1 MTNTYHNIQLRLKKD
16 YGGDW
21 IVYPMDTIYYIR
33 KDGWALDIPM
43 IDSYQ
48 EDELYTY
55 ILNHILIHN
64 PEFLL

>member
-1 MTNTYHNIQLRLKKD
+1 MTQVYDNIQLRLKKD

-21 IVYPMDTIYYIR
+21 ILYPLDGIYYIK
-33 KDGWALDIPM
+33 KDDWALSIPM
-43 IDSYQ
+43 IDWYQ